1 MKVLIIIG
9 GIVAA
14 LALAGA
20 GMILS
25 DWLQE
30 RRKRK

>member
-9 GIVAA
+9 CTVAA

-20 GMILS
+20 GMILW
-25 DWLQE
+25 DWLRE
-30 RRKRK
+30 RRDQK